1 MEGTKVGNYRITAVI
16 GEGGMGTVY
25 RAVHEV
31 LGRPVAVKLLL
42 PEISSSRDMVTRFF
56 NEARAVAAIK
66 HPGIVEAYD
75 FGFLPDDRA
84 YIIMEL
90 LEGESL
96 ASRLGRAT
104 RMPRL
109 QVLHIARSVAR
120 ALHAAHEAGI
130 VHRDIKPDNI
140 FLVPDPEV
148 VTGERVKLLDF
159 GIAKLGTDGTERG
172 LTRTGAVMGTPTYM
186 SPEQCRG
193 AGVVD
198 RRADIYALGCILYQM
213 LCGRPPFVAEG
224 AGEIIARHLYFQPEP
239 PRSLDSGIAPPLE
252 ALVMTLLQKDPAHR
266 PPTALAVVEA
276 IDHVDATV
284 GRDSMRLAAIQP
296 SLAGPPVHTTL
307 GSSTASVSPST
318 GPPGRRR
325 IKLVAGTVVAAA
337 VVGAIAIVLAGGDRN
352 VGGGPA
358 AARAVDAA
366 AESPPEARIAAA
378 DVAPPTAD
386 ASEQPPPSDASE
398 PSEPPTAP
406 DEAAPA
412 PPVATETKPPP
423 KPTTPSVRS
432 RGTPSPKS
440 SSPASEVNSTCAK
453 SSFSSVI
460 NAQQPDE
467 ATVQAA
473 LARLKKCQ
481 QVLAPD
487 VYAELQ
493 QRLISKL

>member
-1 MEGTKVGNYRITAVI
+1 MEGTKVGNYQITAVI

-56 NEARAVAAIK
+56 NEARAAAAIK
-66 HPGIVEAYD
+66 HPGIVEAHD
-75 FGFLPDDRA
+75 FGYLPDGRA

-96 ASRLGRAT
+96 ASRLGRSS
-104 RMPRL
+104 RL
-109 QVLHIARSVAR
+109 PCSDVLRIARAVAR

-130 VHRDIKPDNI
+130 IHRDIKPDNI
-140 FLVPDPEV
+140 FLVPDLEV
-148 VTGERVKLLDF
+148 MTGERVKLLDF
-159 GIAKLGTDGTERG
+159 GIAKLGADGTERG

-198 RRADIYALGCILYQM
+198 RRADIYALGCIVYQM

-239 PRSLDSGIAPPLE
+239 PRSLDPRISPSLE

-266 PPTALAVVEA
+266 LPTAHAVVEA
-276 IDHVDATV
+276 IDLLDTKA
-284 GRDSMRLAAIQP
+284 GRDSMQLVAVSP
-296 SLAGPPVHTTL
+296 PPAGPPVNTTL
-307 GSSTASVSPST
+307 GSSAVSATTSAA
-318 GPPGRRR
+318 PPGRRR
-325 IKLVAGTVVAAA
+325 IGLVAVTAVAA
-337 VVGAIAIVLAGGDRN
+337 VVAGAIAIVLAGGDRD

-366 AESPPEARIAAA
+366 SEGPPEAMVAAA
-378 DVAPPTAD
+378 AAAPVPDAAEPPAPDVAEPPAPV
-386 ASEQPPPSDASE
+386 AAEEKQPPRPTRPSPRPGKT
-398 PSEPPTAP
+398 PSKSPS
-406 DEAAPA
+406 PA
-412 PPVATETKPPP
+412 PEA
-423 KPTTPSVRS
+423 
-432 RGTPSPKS
+432 
-440 SSPASEVNSTCAK
+440 NSTCTK
-453 SSFSSVI
+453 SSFASVI
-460 NAQQPDE
+460 NAQEPDE

-481 QVLAPD
+481 PVLAPD

-493 QRLISKL
+493 QRLIAKL